1 VAVGEVGKWT
11 IDDRAGVDDA
21 CESRS
26 MRLTTIV
33 AICLAI
39 LLSGC
44 GSGELTLGDYAD
56 ELEVLV
62 TTMNRKITVLDSD
75 LESEPLTVE
84 GTQNYFEEKIAARDE
99 LLEGFRAIEPPE
111 EAADMHAAALDIL
124 AKLTNAERTLAQQA
138 DEIETADELSEL
150 WNTQA
155 GLTLGA
161 VDEEARAFCET
172 AQAQFDSTT
181 DRAAVFEGPWIP
193 SELKEVVQ
201 VFFGCP

>member
-11 IDDRAGVDDA
+11 IDDRPGVDDA
-21 CESRS
+21 YERRS
-26 MRLTTIV
+26 MKFATIV
-33 AICLAI
+33 AICLVI

-44 GSGELTLGDYAD
+44 GSGELALGEYAD

-99 LLEGFRAIEPPE
+99 LLEGFRAIEPPD

-155 GLTLGA
+155 GLALGA
-161 VDEEARAFCET
+161 VDDEARAFCET